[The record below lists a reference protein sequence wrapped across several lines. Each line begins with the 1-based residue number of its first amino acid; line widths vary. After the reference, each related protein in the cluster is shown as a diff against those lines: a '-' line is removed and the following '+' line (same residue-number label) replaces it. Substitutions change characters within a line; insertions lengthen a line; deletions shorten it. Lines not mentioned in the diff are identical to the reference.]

1 MKTYRIQISA
11 TAWRQLMKLDEKTQ
25 DKISAKIESLEQNPR
40 PSGCKN
46 LQGEERLYRV
56 RIGNFRVVYDVFD
69 DVLVVLVVAIGDRK
83 DIYD

>member
-1 MKTYRIQISA
+1 MKTYRVQISP

-25 DKISAKIESLEQNPR
+25 DAISDKIYALEQNPR
-40 PSGCKN
+40 PSGCKK

-69 DVLVVLVVAIGDRK
+69 DVLVVLVMALGDRK
-83 DIYD
+83 AIYD

>member
-11 TAWRQLMKLDEKTQ
+11 TAWRQLMRLDEKTQ

-40 PSGCKN
+40 PSGCKK